1 MTTSR
6 YVTVD
11 PIADGIACLVIG
23 SEPREHG
30 LTLEVFS
37 ELEAAVTELQ
47 SQPWKAV
54 IVTGKGADVF
64 VPGLDFA
71 ELARL
76 GPLDARCFARRGQQV
91 FEQLETLGIPVIA
104 AVNGVA
110 LGAGCELALACTVRI
125 ASTTAR
131 FGYPEIAQGKF
142 PAFGATQRLPRLIG
156 RGRAVE
162 LLLTGETIPAPEA
175 YRIGLVNRVH
185 EPARL
190 LTAAKVLAQRLT
202 RGPGANIRYCLD
214 AVSNGAEMSLQDGF
228 KLEANLFGLC
238 FLPDTPSDGD

>member
-6 YVTVD
+6 YVTID
-11 PIADGIACLVIG
+11 PIADRIACLVID

-30 LTLEVFS
+30 LTLKVFS
-37 ELEAAVTELQ
+37 ELEAAVTGLQ
-47 SQPWKAV
+47 SESWKAV
-54 IVTGKGADVF
+54 ILTGKGTDVF

-71 ELARL
+71 ELAQL
-76 GPLDARCFARRGQQV
+76 GPVEARSFARRGQQV

-125 ASTTAR
+125 ASTMAR
-131 FGYPEIAQGKF
+131 FGHPEIAQGKF

-214 AVSNGAEMSLQDGF
+214 AVSNGVEMSLQDGF
-228 KLEANLFGLC
+228 RLEANLFGLC
-238 FLPDTPSDGD
+238 ALPDISSDGD

>member
-1 MTTSR
+1 MTTPR
-6 YVTVD
+6 YVTID
-11 PIADGIACLVIG
+11 RIADGIACLVIG
-23 SEPREHG
+23 CEPREHG

-37 ELEAAVTELQ
+37 ELEAVVAGLQ
-47 SQPWKAV
+47 SSEWKAV
-54 IVTGKGADVF
+54 IITGKGTEVF

-71 ELARL
+71 ELAQL
-76 GPLDARCFARRGQQV
+76 GPLEARRFAQRGQQV
-91 FEQLETLGIPVIA
+91 FGQLETLGIPVIA

-110 LGAGCELALACTVRI
+110 LGAGCELALACTVRV

-131 FGYPEIAQGKF
+131 FGHPEVIEGKF
-142 PAFGATQRLPRLIG
+142 PAFGATHRLTRLVG

-202 RGPGANIRYCLD
+202 RGSAKNVRYCLE
-214 AVSNGAEMSLQDGF
+214 ALSHGEEMSQRDGLS
-228 KLEANLFGLC
+228 LEANLFGLC

>member
-6 YVTVD
+6 YVTLD
-11 PIADGIACLVIG
+11 PIADGIACLVI
-23 SEPREHG
+23 SAEPREHG
-30 LTLEVFS
+30 LTLEVFR
-37 ELEAAVTELQ
+37 ELEVAVTELQ

-54 IVTGKGADVF
+54 ILTGKGTDVF

-76 GPLDARCFARRGQQV
+76 SPLEARCFARRGQQV
-91 FEQLETLGIPVIA
+91 FEQLETLGVPVIA

-131 FGYPEIAQGKF
+131 FGHPEIAQGKF

-175 YRIGLVNRVH
+175 YRIGLVNRVY